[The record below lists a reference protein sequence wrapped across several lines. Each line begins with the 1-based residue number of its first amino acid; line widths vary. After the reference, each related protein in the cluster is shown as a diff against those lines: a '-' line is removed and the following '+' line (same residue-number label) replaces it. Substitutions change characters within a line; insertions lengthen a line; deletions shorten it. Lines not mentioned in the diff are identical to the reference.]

1 MIVDTMAFDAKSVRS
16 IDSNGFMHIKYSPFT
31 KEQVAPY
38 YGREIPG
45 WEAAGLQADKTY
57 YGYRSAEELSKPET
71 VESLNG
77 IPVQFRHHPDFAD
90 APAKETRVG
99 AAGTDAEWKRPYL
112 FNSMTIYDD
121 KAKSVINNGFMR
133 ELSLAYQ
140 YKPEFKKG
148 TFDGKPYDFI
158 MRNIRANH
166 IALVEEGRAGKDVLV
181 YDSKPKPI
189 PKTKAEVKNMDE
201 KEILKNATAAL
212 QALLALQKKSEDTL
226 DGAVDGIMDKL
237 GDRVTE
243 DEKKEIRESIM
254 ALGEKFKGDASCK
267 DEKPE
272 ELKDE
277 EETEETAEVETE
289 ETEKPELVDGV
300 ESAEGENDEG
310 DDDDE
315 TEEDDE
321 TEAETETTEKVKAE
335 DGDID
340 ETAEVETET
349 EKVKD
354 TDARMDKL
362 IQDAIKACGLENED
376 DVVKNAFI
384 AGIKYGD
391 QSGKAMAHDS
401 VNGYS
406 DALDAYDMITA
417 EVKERMNAIA
427 EAAEDVKGVLG
438 KIKTTAY
445 DAAEEVY
452 LDACKQLGI
461 NCNRLTARDAFMAYN
476 AGHKKQLATDSK
488 PAAPAKQTILGSVL
502 DRVRID

>member
-1 MIVDTMAFDAKSVRS
+1 
-16 IDSNGFMHIKYSPFT
+16 
-31 KEQVAPY
+31 
-38 YGREIPG
+38 
-45 WEAAGLQADKTY
+45 
-57 YGYRSAEELSKPET
+57 
-71 VESLNG
+71 
-77 IPVQFRHHPDFAD
+77 
-90 APAKETRVG
+90 
-99 AAGTDAEWKRPYL
+99 
-112 FNSMTIYDD
+112 
-121 KAKSVINNGFMR
+121 
-133 ELSLAYQ
+133 
-140 YKPEFKKG
+140 
-148 TFDGKPYDFI
+148 
-158 MRNIRANH
+158 
-166 IALVEEGRAGKDVLV
+166 
-181 YDSKPKPI
+181 
-189 PKTKAEVKNMDE
+189 MDE

-310 DDDDE
+310 DDDDDE

-354 TDARMDKL
+354 TDSRMEKL

-438 KIKTTAY
+438 KIKATAY

>member
-181 YDSKPKPI
+181 YDSKPI
-189 PKTKAEVKNMDE
+189 PKTKAEVNKMDE

-226 DGAVDGIMDKL
+226 DGAVDGIIGKL

-254 ALGEKFKGDASCK
+254 ALGEKFKGDACK

-289 ETEKPELVDGV
+289 ETKKPELVEGV
-300 ESAEGENDEG
+300 EPAEGES
-310 DDDDE
+310 DDE
-315 TEEDDE
+315 DEIDDE
-321 TEAETETTEKVKAE
+321 TEAEAEAEVTEKVKAE
-335 DGDID
+335 DGDLD
-340 ETAEVETET
+340 ETAEVDTET

-391 QSGKAMAHDS
+391 QSGKEMAHDS

-406 DALDAYDMITA
+406 DALNAYDMITA

-438 KIKTTAY
+438 KIKATAY

>member
-1 MIVDTMAFDAKSVRS
+1 
-16 IDSNGFMHIKYSPFT
+16 
-31 KEQVAPY
+31 
-38 YGREIPG
+38 
-45 WEAAGLQADKTY
+45 
-57 YGYRSAEELSKPET
+57 
-71 VESLNG
+71 
-77 IPVQFRHHPDFAD
+77 
-90 APAKETRVG
+90 
-99 AAGTDAEWKRPYL
+99 
-112 FNSMTIYDD
+112 
-121 KAKSVINNGFMR
+121 
-133 ELSLAYQ
+133 
-140 YKPEFKKG
+140 
-148 TFDGKPYDFI
+148 
-158 MRNIRANH
+158 
-166 IALVEEGRAGKDVLV
+166 
-181 YDSKPKPI
+181 
-189 PKTKAEVKNMDE
+189 MDE

-226 DGAVDGIMDKL
+226 DGAVDGIIGKL

-254 ALGEKFKGDASCK
+254 ALGEKFKGDACK

-310 DDDDE
+310 DDDDDE

-354 TDARMDKL
+354 TDSRMEKL

-488 PAAPAKQTILGSVL
+488 PAASAKQTILGSVL

>member
-181 YDSKPKPI
+181 YDSKPI

-201 KEILKNATAAL
+201 KEILKNAIAAL

-226 DGAVDGIMDKL
+226 DGAVDGIIGKL

-243 DEKKEIRESIM
+243 DEKKEIRDSIM
-254 ALGEKFKGDASCK
+254 ALGEKFKGDACK

-277 EETEETAEVETE
+277 EETEETAEAETE
-289 ETEKPELVDGV
+289 ETKKPELIEGV
-300 ESAEGENDEG
+300 ESAEGESDDDEGEEETEG

-315 TEEDDE
+315 TEA
-321 TEAETETTEKVKAE
+321 EAEITEKVKAE
-335 DGDID
+335 DGDLD

-401 VNGYS
+401 ANGYS

-438 KIKTTAY
+438 KIKATAY

-476 AGHKKQLATDSK
+476 AGHKKQLATDAK

>member
-1 MIVDTMAFDAKSVRS
+1 
-16 IDSNGFMHIKYSPFT
+16 
-31 KEQVAPY
+31 
-38 YGREIPG
+38 
-45 WEAAGLQADKTY
+45 
-57 YGYRSAEELSKPET
+57 
-71 VESLNG
+71 
-77 IPVQFRHHPDFAD
+77 
-90 APAKETRVG
+90 
-99 AAGTDAEWKRPYL
+99 
-112 FNSMTIYDD
+112 
-121 KAKSVINNGFMR
+121 
-133 ELSLAYQ
+133 
-140 YKPEFKKG
+140 
-148 TFDGKPYDFI
+148 
-158 MRNIRANH
+158 
-166 IALVEEGRAGKDVLV
+166 
-181 YDSKPKPI
+181 
-189 PKTKAEVKNMDE
+189 MDE

-226 DGAVDGIMDKL
+226 DGAVDGIIGKL

-243 DEKKEIRESIM
+243 DEKKEIRDSIM
-254 ALGEKFKGDASCK
+254 ALGEKFKGDACK

-289 ETEKPELVDGV
+289 ETKKPELVEGV
-300 ESAEGENDEG
+300 ESAEGESDDEDEIDDEG
-310 DDDDE
+310 DDDE
-315 TEEDDE
+315 TEEDGE
-321 TEAETETTEKVKAE
+321 TEAEAEITEKVKAE
-335 DGDID
+335 DGDLD

-401 VNGYS
+401 VNGYC

-438 KIKTTAY
+438 KIKATAY

-476 AGHKKQLATDSK
+476 AGHKKQLATDAK

>member
-181 YDSKPKPI
+181 YDSKPI
-189 PKTKAEVKNMDE
+189 PKTKAEVQKMDE

-226 DGAVDGIMDKL
+226 DGAVDGIIGKL

-254 ALGEKFKGDASCK
+254 ALGEKFKGDACK

-289 ETEKPELVDGV
+289 ETKKPELVEGV
-300 ESAEGENDEG
+300 ESAEGES

-315 TEEDDE
+315 TEEDDDDE
-321 TEAETETTEKVKAE
+321 TEAEAEITEKVKAE
-335 DGDID
+335 DGDLD

-354 TDARMDKL
+354 TDSRMDKL

-401 VNGYS
+401 VNGYC

-438 KIKTTAY
+438 KIKATAY

-476 AGHKKQLATDSK
+476 AGHKKQLATDAK

>member
-226 DGAVDGIMDKL
+226 DGAVDGIIGKL

-243 DEKKEIRESIM
+243 DEKKEIRDSIM
-254 ALGEKFKGDASCK
+254 ALGEKFKGDACK

-277 EETEETAEVETE
+277 EETEETAEAETE
-289 ETEKPELVDGV
+289 ETKKPELVEGV
-300 ESAEGENDEG
+300 ESAEGENDE

-321 TEAETETTEKVKAE
+321 TEAEAEITEKVKAE
-335 DGDID
+335 DGDLD

-354 TDARMDKL
+354 TDERMDKL

-406 DALDAYDMITA
+406 DALNAYDMITA

-438 KIKTTAY
+438 KIKATAY